1 MTVFTVS
8 PVVLEIPGRPVD
20 LQLKVSAP
28 TEGTGLPI
36 LLLSHGHGNS
46 NHLSSLNGY
55 APLANHWAEQG
66 FVVLQPTH
74 LSSRSLNLPQD
85 TPGAPLF
92 WRSRA
97 EDMSHVLDRLDEVEK
112 AVPQLQN
119 RWDRTKIAV
128 VGHSMG
134 GHTASLLLGMRTE
147 GVSLRDDRIRAGVL
161 LGSTGR
167 GDAVT
172 DFVQEHYSFMATT
185 DFSEMAT
192 PALVVAGDADASE
205 HLTTA
210 GPDWHADPYHLA
222 PGPKDLLTLF
232 GAEHGFGGVSG
243 YDVAETTDENPERVA
258 TVLRLTTAY
267 LRSQLHGTDD
277 WQNVDLEDGRV
288 ESKN

>member
-20 LQLKVSAP
+20 LRLKVSAP

-74 LSSRSLNLPQD
+74 LSSRSLDLPQD

-147 GVSLRDDRIRAGVL
+147 GVSLRDDRVRAGVL

-172 DFVQEHYSFMATT
+172 DFAKEHYSFMATT
-185 DFSEMAT
+185 DFSEMST

-277 WQNVDLEDGRV
+277 WRNVELEDGRV
-288 ESKN
+288 DSKS